1 MRAFLLNSYFTS
13 LILLFFFCISLPLF
27 SQTYEQRG
35 VGGGGAMSGFSMSP
49 YSDLWFVG
57 TDMGHI
63 YRSTDRGISWRAV
76 DHFQAQF
83 SADLPNATY
92 LGFNPDINI
101 IFHAYEGCAPKR
113 STDGGLSW
121 TAISSLENL
130 LPTGGYD
137 FSDCKNDA
145 NSDRIRYWLSNSEDE
160 NIVLAASGNG
170 LFRSAD
176 KGINWTTVPNIYG
189 ESTGTVWDYSTTPH
203 TVYHANQDTIFVSAD
218 AGLSFSI
225 YQIADIRSFTGGRD
239 ANGLT
244 LAFIEEDDS
253 DCTGG
258 NIDEH
263 CGNIHLE
270 INNGGFTE
278 SSQVGGDWVRMAE
291 NNSQILYVTGS
302 RNWNV
307 GEGTKIWVSED
318 AGQNFSLQLQQLL
331 LDPLP
336 YRPWPSE
343 NLEWSG
349 VGMDIGYDDGGY
361 RSFSVNRRNATE
373 AGGTGNY
380 FLHVT
385 RDTGNYWEA
394 PFTEYA
400 DTGEVTED
408 KKWRSTGIEPTS
420 AWHLEFHPENP
431 QVGFVGYADIGG
443 LCTEDGGETWR
454 IVQAEYNSTYD
465 HAFDSADDNIVYGAV
480 SSKHDFPYNW
490 YGNVDLTSPGG
501 IYKSINRGRNW
512 TRLTANSG
520 DFNTPFLAIAY
531 DDVDDII
538 YGGTQGRG
546 IAKST
551 DDGATWTWINDGLGS
566 APKIISQIEID
577 PATQDLYL
585 MLVGD
590 RPNFTNINETG
601 IYKLAHG
608 STTWE
613 LLRGTVH
620 PPGTDGVNFIGPLWR
635 YPVHFAVD
643 WRNTDKMW
651 LTDIRNYG
659 TYKAAGI
666 WLSTDG
672 GDNWYQKKEAKNP
685 HRITLDPCDTLTVYV
700 NGMGGGEDVPNSSG
714 SMYTTDGGDTWSYN
728 TNLPIHYNLS
738 GLTIDPNN
746 TNKVFYTSFGGGM
759 WYGDKPQANPIDCGL
774 AVVLPVEISH
784 FSVVCENNSAFLRW
798 QTLSEQ
804 DNKGFEIQSKNSN
817 STDWKTIGF
826 VESKGNGNEYEFT
839 DIEAK
844 SERLFYRLK
853 QIDLNGEYNYSK
865 IVTNDCGEGISNFKL
880 YPNPTNGI
888 TTVSFPAAMTGDIQ
902 VFDVLG
908 KLIFTETLNNT
919 NRITL
924 DKFPVGTYFVKF
936 GAVVQKLVVSYS

>member
-1 MRAFLLNSYFTS
+1 MRAFSQNYSFSSLLFLLLNIPF
-13 LILLFFFCISLPLF
+13 LLF

-63 YRSTDRGISWRAV
+63 YRSTDRGASWRAV

-92 LGFNPDINI
+92 LGFNPDVDI

-113 STDGGLSW
+113 STDGGLTW
-121 TAISSLENL
+121 TALTSLENL

-145 NSDRIRYWLSNSEDE
+145 NTDRIRYWLSNSEDE
-160 NIVLAASGNG
+160 NIVLAGSGNG
-170 LFRSAD
+170 LFRSVD
-176 KGINWTTVPNIYG
+176 KGVNWSAVSNIYG
-189 ESTGTVWDYSTTPH
+189 ESTGTLWDYSTIPH
-203 TVYHANQDTIFVSAD
+203 TVYHANQDTIFVSND
-218 AGLSFSI
+218 AGVNFSV
-225 YQIADIRSFTGGRD
+225 YKVANIRCFTGGRD
-239 ANGLT
+239 SNGLT
-244 LAFIEEDDS
+244 LAFLEEDDT

-258 NIDEH
+258 NIDEN
-263 CGNIHLE
+263 CGNIHVE
-270 INNGGFTE
+270 INNAGFTE
-278 SSQVGGDWVRMAE
+278 TSQVGGDWVRMAE
-291 NNSQILYVTGS
+291 NNSQIMYVTGS
-302 RNWNV
+302 RSWNV
-307 GEGTKIWVSED
+307 GEGTKIWVSQD

-331 LDPLP
+331 TSPLP
-336 YRPWPSE
+336 YHPWPIE
-343 NLEWSG
+343 HLEWSG

-361 RSFSVNRRNATE
+361 RSFSVNRMNAAE

-385 RDTGNYWEA
+385 RDAGNYWEA

-400 DTGEVTED
+400 DTGAVEED
-408 KKWRSTGIEPTS
+408 KKWQSTGIEPTS
-420 AWHLEFHPENP
+420 SWHLEFHPNNP
-431 QVGFVGYADIGG
+431 QVGYVGYADIGG

-465 HAFDSADDNIVYGAV
+465 HAFDSADDNVVYGAV

-501 IYKSINRGRNW
+501 IYKSINRGRDW
-512 TRLTANSG
+512 TRLTAPSG
-520 DFNTPFLAIAY
+520 DFNTPFLSIAY
-531 DDVDDII
+531 DDIDDVI

-551 DDGATWTWINDGLGS
+551 DDGVTWTWINDGLGS

-577 PATQDLYL
+577 PSTQDLYL
-585 MLVGD
+585 ILVGD

-601 IYKLAHG
+601 IYKLSHG
-608 STTWE
+608 STTWQH
-613 LLRGTVH
+613 LRGTVH

-635 YPVHFAVD
+635 YPVHFAID
-643 WRNTDKMW
+643 WRNPDKMW

-659 TYKAAGI
+659 TYKAAGA
-666 WLSTDG
+666 WLSIDG

-714 SMYTTDGGDTWSYN
+714 SMYTTDGGETWQYN
-728 TNLPIHYNLS
+728 TNLPMHYNLS

-759 WYGDKPQANPIDCGL
+759 WYGDKPQENPVDCGL
-774 AVVLPVEISH
+774 DVVLPVDLSR
-784 FSVVCENNSAFLRW
+784 FSVTCENEKSILTW

-804 DNKGFEIQSKNSN
+804 NNSGFEIQRKSNLSKE
-817 STDWKTIGF
+817 WRKIGF
-826 VESKGNGNEYEFT
+826 IESNDEASEYEFKDT
-839 DIEAK
+839 KLING
-844 SERLFYRLK
+844 RLLYRLK
-853 QIDLNGEYNYSK
+853 QIDLNGEFHYSK
-865 IVTNDCGEGISNFKL
+865 IVTIDCVERNEKFTI
-880 YPNPTNGI
+880 YPNPTNGK
-888 TTVSFPAAMTGDIQ
+888 TTVSFSKEMIGEIR
-902 VFDVLG
+902 VFDILG
-908 KLIFTETLNNT
+908 KLIISKKLNNE
-919 NRITL
+919 NEIVL
-924 DKFPVGTYFVKF
+924 DKIPAGTYFVKF
-936 GAVVQKLVVSYS
+936 GNAVEKLMISYQ